1 MPQAAGGSQIINMF
15 TARVVDPETLEE
27 IAGGC
32 SVPLPAIEDV
42 CECTALQTG
51 TMTESTM
58 HPNRYKHS
66 AVFSVAPSVD
76 LERLASALEKLV
88 SLNPILR
95 TRIVDTR
102 RRGLLQVVL
111 RERHEV
117 VYSSLPLG
125 EFLEGQKNRSMG
137 LGTPLLHSAFVGG
150 GRGGGG
156 RRLVLTTHH
165 AIRDETSTVLV
176 LSDLA
181 RIYHN
186 QEPEP
191 HVPFR
196 EFVAFCRGIE
206 EDEARAFWADSFQG
220 ESAVFP
226 TPRAARTSATPLSE
240 PFQRQ
245 RKDFSLSSGAP
256 LARLPAYIE
265 VAWALT
271 ASVYTNARAVAYG
284 LVFSGRTPSFKSAIG
299 PTAAVVPVQVLVDPS
314 STVQALL
321 KERMAARRRLLNHPA
336 LQYGL
341 GNIRRVSRDAQVAA
355 GFQTQL
361 NIIPRARPLAAA
373 AAAAA
378 DSGVLR
384 MEEAFEVDAQFA
396 LSLNCFLHADSD
408 RGEVVFEADFDPA
421 TVPASQM
428 RRILRQFVFTLSWL
442 LRVPGET
449 TTIGQFSPL
458 NPGDVSEILGWN
470 RNVPASSDE
479 CLHRLFKARARQQS
493 SAPAVVAPDGTLTYG
508 ELDDL
513 SDRLADHLRLR
524 GVGLEKKV
532 PLLFEKTMWSIVSF
546 LGVMKAGGVC
556 VPMDPSHPRRRIQ
569 DIVTRCHACLVL
581 TSKHTEA
588 IIVMDYMPTTPAVE
602 HFTVS
607 ADSLGALPSH
617 INTSSLPP
625 PRQEEEPSP
634 ANAAYVLFTSGSTG
648 NPKGVVLEHRNLAS
662 TLTHYGR
669 RVGWEANGGG
679 CRALQFSS
687 FVWDTH
693 TLEVFG
699 TLLWGGCV
707 CMPSEAQRADLE
719 SFIRDEAV
727 EWAILTPTVL
737 RTLDAHAPQVATVR
751 TVVSCGEPVDV
762 SAVRDWSSSSSSS
775 PSRRFINEYGPCEV
789 SGRCTLTE
797 LTAHSPF
804 PESIG
809 KPVDCAVWIVSLQ
822 DPTQLAPIGEII
834 VQGPGV
840 ARGYLD
846 DEALTTASF
855 ISRPSWL
862 PPPDQPR
869 CDGSLRFYRT
879 GDTARYNAD
888 GSMTFTGRRD
898 GQVKIRGQRFELGE
912 VERALVR
919 SAGVREAVA
928 CVQPWRGSGNILTAV
943 LSLDD
948 TETELEGGT
957 GERVMRQVSVPT
969 AGHDLSRRLRGI
981 RDDVAAQLP
990 SYMVPEACLVVSGMP
1005 LTTSGKLDRA
1015 SVMAW
1020 VRSQDMEAARAAFQ
1034 PASADDVLTAPASD
1048 REKLLQSVWASV
1060 LDIPEQGIGRES
1072 NFLALGG
1079 DSIAAMRAANLLR
1092 KRGLAVPLQALV
1104 QSSNLAAT
1112 TDHCEVVTEL
1122 PGPAAAPLQP
1132 DDTPA
1137 VQDLR
1142 VEGFAGT
1149 DIEAVAEAT
1158 DAQAS
1163 MVALGELDPHALVLK
1178 TGLMFEPGVD
1188 RARIEHAC
1196 RQVLQHHG
1204 VLRTVFV
1211 QRGPKLYQVVLKR
1224 PADSQIQPDGD
1235 ERSHHQHG
1243 DILPR
1248 FHVASDGHGQYS
1260 CCSRLRLEIHH
1271 ALYDAVS
1278 LGLVWKD
1285 IAAAYAGRK
1294 LSDGTSFLEWAG
1306 RLARLDHSRA
1316 KRFWRE
1322 ALQGSRLTYLVPPRQ
1337 APGTIKQVALRVS
1350 LRSLEVPGV
1359 TTANLFAAAW
1369 ALVMGRE
1376 AGTQDVA
1383 FAEILANRYSPS
1395 VDMDQEN
1402 VLGPCMNAN
1411 PVRARFDS
1419 SMTFV
1424 AVAAR
1429 LQEQSLAAAPFA
1441 YLGYRT
1447 IQKDC
1452 TGWPLDSLFGSVVN
1466 FQSPRAVGSE
1476 EFDMGGSAAARVMP
1490 PAASPPSSSSA
1501 LWTIARPVD
1510 GELVV
1515 MFNFSS
1521 AAFDEEKSMDVQ
1533 GTYRLP
1539 EPSSREDS
1547 VDRLFLHAALRE
1559 PGPLRRCS

>member
-1 MPQAAGGSQIINMF
+1 MF
-15 TARVVDPETLEE
+15 TARVDPETLEE
-27 IAGGC
+27 IAEGC
-32 SVPLPAIEDV
+32 SVPAHAIEDV

-51 TMTESTM
+51 TMTESMM

-76 LERLASALEKLV
+76 LERLASALGELV

-95 TRIVDTR
+95 TRIVDTS

-111 RERHEV
+111 REQHEV
-117 VYSSLPLG
+117 IYSSLSLS

-137 LGTPLLHSAFVGG
+137 LGTPLLHSAFVS
-150 GRGGGG
+150 GGGG
-156 RRLVLTTHH
+156 GGKLVLTTHH

-181 RIYHN
+181 RIYHG

-191 HVPFR
+191 HVPFK

-206 EDEARAFWADSFQG
+206 EHEARAFWADSFKG

-226 TPRAARTSATPLSE
+226 TSRAARTSTTPLSE

-245 RKDFSLSSGAP
+245 RKDLSLPSSVP
-256 LARLPAYIE
+256 LAQLPAYIE

-271 ASVYTNARAVAYG
+271 ASVYTNARAVVYG
-284 LVFSGRTPSFKSAIG
+284 LVFSGRTPSFKSTIG

-361 NIIPRARPLAAA
+361 NIIPQARPL
-373 AAAAA
+373 AA

-396 LSLNCFLHADSD
+396 LSLNCFLHAHD
-408 RGEVVFEADFDPA
+408 RVVFEADFDPA
-421 TVPASQM
+421 TLAASQL
-428 RRILRQFVFTLSWL
+428 RRILRQFVFTLLWL
-442 LRVPGET
+442 LRVPRET
-449 TTIGQFSPL
+449 TTIRQFSPL
-458 NPGDVSEILGWN
+458 NPGDLSEILDWN
-470 RNVPASSDE
+470 RNVPDSSDE
-479 CLHRLFKARARQQS
+479 CLHNLFKARARQQS

-508 ELDDL
+508 ELDDM
-513 SDRLADHLRLR
+513 SDRLAHHLRLR
-524 GVGLEKKV
+524 GVGPEKKV
-532 PLLFEKTMWSIVSF
+532 PLLFEKTLWSIVSF

-569 DIVTRCHACLVL
+569 DIITRCHACLVL

-588 IIVMDYMPTTPAVE
+588 IVVDYIPTPAVE
-602 HFTVS
+602 HFNVS
-607 ADSLGALPSH
+607 AESLEALPSH
-617 INTSSLPP
+617 SSLLFP
-625 PRQEEEPSP
+625 QEEEPSP
-634 ANAAYVLFTSGSTG
+634 ANAAYILFTSGSTG
-648 NPKGVVLEHRNLAS
+648 NPKGIVLEHRNLAS

-669 RVGWEANGGG
+669 RVGWEASGG
-679 CRALQFSS
+679 CRVLQFSS

-719 SFIRDEAV
+719 SFIHDKAV
-727 EWAILTPTVL
+727 EWIILTPTVL
-737 RTLDAHAPQVATVR
+737 RTLDAHAPQLATVR
-751 TVVSCGEPVDV
+751 TVVSCGEPVDL
-762 SAVRDWSSSSSSS
+762 SAVRDWSSS

-797 LTAHSPF
+797 LTTHSPF
-804 PESIG
+804 LESVG

-846 DEALTTASF
+846 DDALTTASF
-855 ISRPSWL
+855 VSRPSWL
-862 PPPDQPR
+862 PPDQPR
-869 CDGSLRFYRT
+869 CDRALRFYRT

-928 CVQPWRGSGNILTAV
+928 CVQPWRDGGNILTAV
-943 LSLDD
+943 LSLDE
-948 TETELEGGT
+948 TQTELEGGT
-957 GERVMRQVSVPT
+957 VEQALRQVSVPT
-969 AGHDLSRRLRGI
+969 GYDLPRRLRGI
-981 RDDVAAQLP
+981 RDDVAALLP

-1015 SVMAW
+1015 SVISW
-1020 VRSQDMEAARAAFQ
+1020 VQSQDIEAARAAFQ

-1048 REKLLQSVWASV
+1048 REKLLQSVWSSV

-1092 KRGLAVPLQALV
+1092 KRGLVVPLQALV

-1112 TDHCEVVTEL
+1112 TDHCEAVTEL
-1122 PGPAAAPLQP
+1122 PRPAAAPLQP

-1137 VQDLR
+1137 VQDVR
-1142 VEGFAGT
+1142 VGGFAST

-1178 TGLMFEPGVD
+1178 TGLVFERGVD
-1188 RARIEHAC
+1188 RTQIEHAC

-1204 VLRTVFV
+1204 ILRTVFV

-1224 PADSQIQPDGD
+1224 PADSQIQPDGED
-1235 ERSHHQHG
+1235 GSNHQHD

-1248 FHVASDGHGQYS
+1248 FYVASDGQR
-1260 CCSRLRLEIHH
+1260 CCCYRLHLEIHH

-1285 IAAAYAGRK
+1285 LAAAYAGRK

-1337 APGTIKQVALRVS
+1337 APGTIKQVTLRVS

-1376 AGTQDVA
+1376 AGTQDVV

-1395 VDMDQEN
+1395 VDMDQET
-1402 VLGPCMNAN
+1402 VLGPCMNTN

-1424 AVAAR
+1424 AVATR
-1429 LQEQSLAAAPFA
+1429 LQQQSLAAAPFA

-1452 TGWPLDSLFGSVVN
+1452 TNWPLDSLFGSVVN
-1466 FQSPRAVGSE
+1466 FQSPRAVGNE
-1476 EFDMGGSAAARVMP
+1476 EFDLGDSATARVMP

-1521 AAFDEEKSMDVQ
+1521 AAFDEEKVQ
-1533 GTYRLP
+1533 GFAEEVRELLENKPTDISPWTSKARTGFPSPVPERPVSAVSSSTPPCASQDLLDEAPEETY
-1539 EPSSREDS
+1539 EN
-1547 VDRLFLHAALRE
+1547 
-1559 PGPLRRCS
+1559 